1 MFKQSDDALIAK
13 ALAGK
18 KSAWVALVKRYEKSI
33 FNYALRMV
41 NNHADAMDLMQD
53 IFVALYRNL
62 HTFRAESSFK
72 SWLFK
77 IAHYRCIEF
86 YRKKR
91 PMQSID
97 DMPEPFDEQSNE
109 CPERSFV
116 EKQQASV
123 LMQAMQRLP
132 IKQKLVVELKFFQQ
146 CTFEDIAQQLG
157 ISTNTAKSQ
166 LYSALDKLKL
176 FLPASFVGN
185 TERQVAPDQSSEVNH
200 V

>member
-1 MFKQSDDALIAK
+1 MFKRSDDVLITQ

-18 KSAWVALVKRYEKSI
+18 KSAWIALVKRYEKSI

-53 IFVALYRNL
+53 IFVALFRNL
-62 HTFRAESSFK
+62 HTFRAESPFK
-72 SWLFK
+72 GWLFK

-91 PMQSID
+91 PMQSLD
-97 DMPEPFDEQSNE
+97 DVPEPLDEYSNE
-109 CPERSFV
+109 CPEQLLV
-116 EKQQASV
+116 DQQQNSV

-176 FLPASFVGN
+176 FLPASLLENTAIQVGI
-185 TERQVAPDQSSEVNH
+185 DKSSEANH